1 MKMEVLEVIEN
12 ADGSATCTLE
22 LDAESVRFL
31 INMSF
36 VSILKDTIQRN
47 KELLDEKTTAMAD
60 TSKLERP

>member
-1 MKMEVLEVIEN
+1 MEVLEVIEN

-36 VSILKDTIQRN
+36 VSILKDTIQRH
-47 KELLDEKTTAMAD
+47 KEFVDEKAGMEN
-60 TSKLERP
+60 SSELERP

>member
-1 MKMEVLEVIEN
+1 MKMEVLEVVEN

-47 KELLDEKTTAMAD
+47 KEFIDEKATGMEN
-60 TSKLERP
+60 TSELERS